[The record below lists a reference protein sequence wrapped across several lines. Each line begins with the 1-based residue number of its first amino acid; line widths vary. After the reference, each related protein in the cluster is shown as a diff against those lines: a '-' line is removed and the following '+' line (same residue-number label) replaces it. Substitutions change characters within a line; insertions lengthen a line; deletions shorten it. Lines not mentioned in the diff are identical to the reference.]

1 MCVYDHSLPFLSH
14 ETKFGI
20 HFKFLFQSFFWGKNL
35 IFDLS
40 WNFTL
45 DNNSERNSFERKSF
59 QQPSGARGGKIW
71 ICFFPHFP
79 LKFYFYAWK
88 CRLFCIF
95 MIIPN
100 PLSTLFSPAF
110 VCLLSVFTILL
121 TLKTDREQFNKKY
134 ELVNLWK
141 SYVMIFL
148 RFSLFSNFLSIAF
161 TSSHQ
166 KKSLRF

>member
-1 MCVYDHSLPFLSH
+1 MNIYIRTWKL
-14 ETKFGI
+14 
-20 HFKFLFQSFFWGKNL
+20 
-35 IFDLS
+35 
-40 WNFTL
+40 
-45 DNNSERNSFERKSF
+45 
-59 QQPSGARGGKIW
+59 
-71 ICFFPHFP
+71 

-100 PLSTLFSPAF
+100 PLSTLFFPAF

-166 KKSLRF
+166 KKIFKVLKAYRLSCNKCLSWSLVNIPKCLFVKNIWHHLSHRQCSMFLL